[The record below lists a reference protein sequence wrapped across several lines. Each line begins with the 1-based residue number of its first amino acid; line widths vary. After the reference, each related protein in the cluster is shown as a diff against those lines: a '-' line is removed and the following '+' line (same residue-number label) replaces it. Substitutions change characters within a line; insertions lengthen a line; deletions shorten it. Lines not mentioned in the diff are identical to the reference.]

1 MSEKESA
8 EEDVDRATVTTD
20 SYEQVLDQL
29 DGDVA
34 EDEDDELEWA
44 EKFNCRCNIL
54 DGGPCCRQFTPEEIV
69 FSRLNMREMRE
80 CMLIRLMF

>member
-1 MSEKESA
+1 MADEEQRDFGIDLAESLLRDADGNDTLIESDQSGSESEVSVSENESD

-34 EDEDDELEWA
+34 EGEDDALE
-44 EKFNCRCNIL
+44 
-54 DGGPCCRQFTPEEIV
+54 
-69 FSRLNMREMRE
+69 
-80 CMLIRLMF
+80 